1 MAGARWHF
9 FLVIVLCLGSPVV
22 WAQSVTVNTSLNLN
36 SLTITPASGSGATVN
51 FTTPVVG
58 TTDSAAQDTAGGT
71 ASGTTSA
78 TDSPFANASGAASLS
93 PLGGSAI
100 ANVTL
105 PYLFAGYASSSA
117 DSYLSGAFE
126 ITGTSNPVDVTFT
139 ASLSNN
145 QYLMTDANGQSAYSE
160 TIFLLSVLDANYNP
174 VLMFNSDNLLSL
186 TGPNQLTSTGGTQ
199 PLSQTT
205 TISLTPNTP
214 YTFTSTLDAE
224 ANGYGPI
231 AVPDGSNPVAL
242 VLIAVGLSAA
252 FGGLI
257 TRKPRSAERG

>member
-139 ASLSNN
+139 AALSNN
-145 QYLMTDANGQSAYSE
+145 QYLLTDANGQSAYSE
-160 TIFLLSVLDANYNP
+160 SIFTLLLPDVSSVSSGP
-174 VLMFNSDNLLSL
+174 VLGYDNLLTL
-186 TGPNQLTSTGGTQ
+186 TGPNQSKSTGGPQ
-199 PLSQTT
+199 PLST
-205 TISLTPNTP
+205 TITLQPNTP
-214 YTFTSTLDAE
+214 YSFTTTLDAE
-224 ANGYGPI
+224 ANGYGVL

-242 VLIAVGLSAA
+242 MLIAVGLSAA

>member
-58 TTDSAAQDTAGGT
+58 TTDSAAQDSAGGS

-145 QYLMTDANGQSAYSE
+145 QYLKTGANGQSAFSGE
-160 TIFLLSVLDANYNP
+160 TFELKVPDASSNP
-174 VLMFNSDNLLSL
+174 VLGYANPLSIAGL
-186 TGPNQLTSTGGTQ
+186 NQLTSTGTQ
-199 PLSQTT
+199 PVSLTT
-205 TISLTPNTP
+205 TISLQPGTP
-214 YTFTSTLDAE
+214 YSFTTTLDAE
-224 ANGYGPI
+224 ANGYGVL

-242 VLIAVGLSAA
+242 MLIAVGLSAA

>member
-36 SLTITPASGSGATVN
+36 SLTITPASGSDATVN
-51 FTTPVVG
+51 FTTLVAG
-58 TTDSAAQDTAGGT
+58 TPYTQAQDSTGGY

-145 QYLMTDANGQSAYSE
+145 QYLKTGANGQSAFSG
-160 TIFLLSVLDANYNP
+160 TTFLLSVPDASSNP
-174 VLMFNSDNLLSL
+174 VLGYANPLSIAGL
-186 TGPNQLTSTGGTQ
+186 NQLTSTGTQ
-199 PLSQTT
+199 PVSLTT
-205 TISLTPNTP
+205 TISLQPGTP
-214 YTFTSTLDAE
+214 YSFTTTLDAE
-224 ANGYGPI
+224 ANGYGVL

-242 VLIAVGLSAA
+242 MLIAVGLSAA

-257 TRKPRSAERG
+257 TRKPRPAERG

>member
-51 FTTPVVG
+51 FTTPVG
-58 TTDSAAQDTAGGT
+58 TTYSQAFDSSTGVT

-93 PLGGSAI
+93 PLGGL
-100 ANVTL
+100 VTADITF
-105 PYLFAGYASSSA
+105 PDWVAGYASSSG

-139 ASLSNN
+139 ASLSNY
-145 QYLMTDANGQSAYSE
+145 QYLLTGANGQSAFSGE
-160 TIFLLSVLDANYNP
+160 TFELKVPDASSNP
-174 VLMFNSDNLLSL
+174 VLGYANPLSIAGL
-186 TGPNQLTSTGGTQ
+186 NQLTSTGTQ
-199 PLSQTT
+199 PVSLTT
-205 TISLTPNTP
+205 TISLQPGTP
-214 YTFTSTLDAE
+214 YSFTTTLDAE
-224 ANGYGPI
+224 ANGYGVL

-242 VLIAVGLSAA
+242 MLIAVGLSAA